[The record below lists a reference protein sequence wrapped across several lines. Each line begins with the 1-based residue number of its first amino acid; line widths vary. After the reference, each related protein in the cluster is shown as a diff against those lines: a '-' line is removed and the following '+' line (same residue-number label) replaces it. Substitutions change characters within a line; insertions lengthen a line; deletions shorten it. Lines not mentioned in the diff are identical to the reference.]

1 MDRYGNV
8 ECVRRCLFASR
19 ALDTHGVILV
29 LAVEGNIGTDRAWRC
44 SSSRRV
50 CEPWKT
56 YTASSSAG
64 HCVTGSKLESPSTTL
79 DSLMSVNANTLA
91 KKEHYY
97 TVLAHSIN
105 ELAQA
110 AAKYQGLMDKIVQQ
124 HKAISSMT
132 VYHAAQ

>member
-1 MDRYGNV
+1 MRKLARTGSSSGW
-8 ECVRRCLFASR
+8 LSR
-19 ALDTHGVILV
+19 ATSGLRERGDVPFPGESARPGSRTPRRRAPDIASYSYERVQVGKSK
-29 LAVEGNIGTDRAWRC
+29 GFDR
-44 SSSRRV
+44 
-50 CEPWKT
+50 P
-56 YTASSSAG
+56 
-64 HCVTGSKLESPSTTL
+64 HIF
-79 DSLMSVNANTLA
+79 LMSVNANTLA

-110 AAKYQGLMDKIVQQ
+110 TAKYQGLMDKIVQQ

>member
-1 MDRYGNV
+1 
-8 ECVRRCLFASR
+8 
-19 ALDTHGVILV
+19 
-29 LAVEGNIGTDRAWRC
+29 
-44 SSSRRV
+44 
-50 CEPWKT
+50 
-56 YTASSSAG
+56 
-64 HCVTGSKLESPSTTL
+64 
-79 DSLMSVNANTLA
+79 MSVNANTLA

-110 AAKYQGLMDKIVQQ
+110 TAKYNGLMDKIVQQ